1 MKAKIIDMNY
11 GRDLYIFEREDGE
24 TGYFELLGGPDLEGE
39 DLLKGNFEAIGR
51 KVVYAV
57 QGGKKYDIAIEDF
70 CSLDIAKER
79 IN

>member
-1 MKAKIIDMNY
+1 MKARIIDMNY

-39 DLLKGNFEAIGR
+39 DWLKGNFEDLGR
-51 KVVYAV
+51 KTATAV
-57 QGGKKYDIAIEDF
+57 DSGQKYNISIEDF
-70 CSLDIAKER
+70 CSLDIAREK